1 MRFLQQPPQLNRFT
15 KPWILFV
22 FFKVTFLGTDSIPWD
37 SPWGCTIIWGICLIC
52 LNICS
57 NHLKQIRKHLLI
69 FDRENIC
76 EMSVFFRYVFVVFL
90 RGGIH
95 VKIEVVEKGLLSEGV
110 TLGGRLVDQ
119 Q

>member
-1 MRFLQQPPQLNRFT
+1 MKCP
-15 KPWILFV
+15 
-22 FFKVTFLGTDSIPWD
+22 FFFG
-37 SPWGCTIIWGICLIC
+37 
-52 LNICS
+52 
-57 NHLKQIRKHLLI
+57 
-69 FDRENIC
+69 
-76 EMSVFFRYVFVVFL
+76 YVFVVFL